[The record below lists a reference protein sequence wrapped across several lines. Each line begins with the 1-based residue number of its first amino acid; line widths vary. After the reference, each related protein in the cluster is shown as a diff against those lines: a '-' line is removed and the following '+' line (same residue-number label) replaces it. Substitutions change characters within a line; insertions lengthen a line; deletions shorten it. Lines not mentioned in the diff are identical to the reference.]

1 MSDPLSL
8 CIPFLTEKI
17 PFSGG
22 ASLYRPLQEVPPG
35 DLAGL

>member
-1 MSDPLSL
+1 MSDPLSFYIL
-8 CIPFLTEKI
+8 FLTEEI

-22 ASLYRPLQEVPPG
+22 ACQYRPLREVPPG

>member
-1 MSDPLSL
+1 MSDPLSFYIL
-8 CIPFLTEKI
+8 FLTEEV

-22 ASLYRPLQEVPPG
+22 ASQYRVLQEVPPR

>member
-1 MSDPLSL
+1 MSDPLSFYIL
-8 CIPFLTEKI
+8 VLTEEV

-22 ASLYRPLQEVPPG
+22 ASQYRPLQEKPSG